1 MVMSRL
7 ASRQYGAGGSDYYN
21 TVGGSGVR
29 VSGSV
34 GASALGSDVS
44 VGGSARVTGV
54 VVLIALAVAL
64 IGYHGLRVV

>member
-7 ASRQYGAGGSDYYN
+7 ASRQYGASGTDYYS

-34 GASALGSDVS
+34 GGAALGSDVS
-44 VGGSARVTGV
+44 VGGSARVTGA
-54 VVLIALAVAL
+54 VVLIALAIAL
-64 IGYHGLRVV
+64 IGYHGLRV